1 MDDEVTGAP
10 GGNAGYDQAQMARLA
25 RMALRGRSIRSAAR
39 EMEISESIL
48 SKLIHKRTKSRPTVT
63 TLRKMS
69 AGSPPELLRK
79 MLEVCKYPRDMQ
91 EEMDDYVRMVREAP
105 DFEDVRPIKTAW
117 SVSRALALVLEI
129 LTSRKYGSRFE
140 IDYCADGM
148 FTLDVAEEYPLLCCI
163 PVILPKPDLR
173 PDAVLQLVL
182 EKVREGIERW
192 GVEDTAIMILTDSP
206 SVYQLLRYL
215 PNRSKIM
222 AAALVSGDS
231 SGIDRQYTI
240 LPLEPMTDSVEK
252 FPMDLSMSGD
262 ELMTDI

>member
-1 MDDEVTGAP
+1 MDDEATSAP
-10 GGNAGYDQAQMARLA
+10 VGNTGYDQAQMARLA

-39 EMEISESIL
+39 EMDVSESIL
-48 SKLIHKRTKSRPTVT
+48 SKLIHEKSKSRPTVN

-79 MLEVCKYPRDMQ
+79 MLEVCKYPRDMR

-105 DFEDVRPIKTAW
+105 VFEAVRSIKTAW

-129 LTSRKYGSRFE
+129 LSAREYGSRFE

-148 FTLDVAEEYPLLCCI
+148 FTLDVAEEYPLLCCV

-182 EKVREGIERW
+182 EKVGKGIERW
-192 GVEDTAIMILTDSP
+192 GAEDTAIMILTDSP
-206 SVYQLLRYL
+206 SVYQLLKYL

-222 AAALVSGDS
+222 AAALVSENG

-240 LPLEPMTDSVEK
+240 LPLEPMTGSVEK